1 MAFRCVVC
9 DVKFDKCNHF
19 KRHLET
25 KKHKINDTFQKLS
38 EKTADG
44 EQVHVTCIGSTGSY
58 DVDGHLGHVTDH
70 VFCAC
75 DSDTEIQDDDGVE
88 EVFIHFENVSKDRL
102 A

>member
-38 EKTADG
+38 EKTVDG
-44 EQVHVTCIGSTGSY
+44 EQVHETCIGSTGPYMY
-58 DVDGHLGHVTDH
+58 DGDGHVND
-70 VFCAC
+70 VS
-75 DSDTEIQDDDGVE
+75 DSDAEIQDDDGVE
-88 EVFIHFENVSKDRL
+88 EVFIHLENVPKDRF

>member
-25 KKHKINDTFQKLS
+25 KKHKINDTFQK
-38 EKTADG
+38 
-44 EQVHVTCIGSTGSY
+44 QVHETCIGSTGPY
-58 DVDGHLGHVTDH
+58 DGDGHVNDH
-70 VFCAC
+70 DFCVS
-75 DSDTEIQDDDGVE
+75 DSDAEIQDDDGVE
-88 EVFIHFENVSKDRL
+88 EVFIHLENVPKDRF

>member
-9 DVKFDKCNHF
+9 DVKFDKCNHY

-44 EQVHVTCIGSTGSY
+44 EQVHVHVTCIGSTGSY
-58 DVDGHLGHVTDH
+58 DVDGHVTDH
-70 VFCAC
+70 VFLC
-75 DSDTEIQDDDGVE
+75 
-88 EVFIHFENVSKDRL
+88 L
-102 A
+102 

>member
-38 EKTADG
+38 EKTVDG
-44 EQVHVTCIGSTGSY
+44 EQVHETCIGSTGPY
-58 DVDGHLGHVTDH
+58 DGDGHVNDH
-70 VFCAC
+70 DFCVS
-75 DSDTEIQDDDGVE
+75 DSDAEIQNDDGVE
-88 EVFIHFENVSKDRL
+88 EVFIHLENVPKDRF